1 MPLNLVFKALSDA
14 SRRQIL
20 HMLQKGD
27 MTAGEIADQF
37 HISKPSIS
45 HHLNILKQA
54 RLVQDVRQGQNI
66 VYSLNTTVFQEV
78 VGWFYDILGPPGNG
92 DIPDKTDG
100 VDVDGISP
108 AKESVDND

>member
-1 MPLNLVFKALSDA
+1 MPLNLVFRALSDG

-27 MTAGEIADQF
+27 LTAGEIADQF
-37 HISKPSIS
+37 NISKPSIS

-66 VYSLNTTVFQEV
+66 VYSLNTTVFQEM
-78 VGWFYDILGPPGNG
+78 VGWFYDILGPPGQG
-92 DIPDKTDG
+92 ETPDKNCYG
-100 VDVDGISP
+100 DVNEISP
-108 AKESVDND
+108 TKERVDND